1 MEEALT
7 GVFDSIFHMRVG
19 AFSSVLSGKRIQKPS
34 LGLKSLVC
42 NCHAKLP
49 PFALHGA
56 AASNNRYM
64 LGRRMSLNF
73 ILNLFS
79 DIFHEVHVSSPSWC
93 CCIPHG
99 LRI

>member
-1 MEEALT
+1 MEEVLT
-7 GVFDSIFHMRVG
+7 GVFDSIFHMRVS

-34 LGLKSLVC
+34 LGLKTVVC

-56 AASNNRYM
+56 AASKNRYM
-64 LGRRMSLNF
+64 LGRGMFLNF

-79 DIFHEVHVSSPSWC
+79 DIFHEVQISSPSWC
-93 CCIPHG
+93 CCIPHS